1 MKIRF
6 GKNQIVDTN
15 LIGEQTVATMMAS
28 TEEADILN
36 DSINDG
42 ASSYE
47 DQTQLN
53 LMKRLAKG
61 FLAYLKGGSWTDGY
75 LKNALVAEFS
85 DLANDSGIVPWSELE
100 DAMVYDDKADE
111 AGE

>member
-6 GKNQIVDTN
+6 NAHDTIDTN
-15 LIGEQTVATMMAS
+15 AMTQATAGLDDA
-28 TEEADILN
+28 T
-36 DSINDG
+36 
-42 ASSYE
+42 SSYE
-47 DQTQLN
+47 NDTQLN

-61 FLAYLKGGSWTDGY
+61 FLAYLKGGSWADGY

-85 DLANDSGIVPWSELE
+85 DLANDSGIVPWADLE
-100 DAMVYDDKADE
+100 DAMVYDDKAEAEE

>member
-6 GKNQIVDTN
+6 GANDVIDTQN
-15 LIGEQTVATMMAS
+15 AGAPENYEEVENAALDTQDTLDDGS
-28 TEEADILN
+28 T
-36 DSINDG
+36 
-42 ASSYE
+42 SYE

-61 FLAYLKGGSWTDGY
+61 FLAYLKGGSWADNY
-75 LKNALVAEFS
+75 PKNALVAEFS
-85 DLANDSGIVPWSELE
+85 DLANGSGVVPWAELE
-100 DAMVYDDKADE
+100 DAMVYDDKAEADE

>member
-6 GKNQIVDTN
+6 GKNQVVDTN
-15 LIGEQTVATMMAS
+15 LVLSDQMANLDEQAGK
-28 TEEADILN
+28 TELTYDALD
-36 DSINDG
+36 DAG
-42 ASSYE
+42 ASYE

-61 FLAYLKGGSWTDGY
+61 FLAYLKGGSWTDNY
-75 LKNALVAEFS
+75 LKQAVVKEFA
-85 DLANDSGIVPWSELE
+85 DLANDSGVVPWADLE
-100 DAMVYDDKADE
+100 DAMVYDDKAEE